1 MDARFTARMRLITL
15 SSVLVSTAGC
25 ELFGPT
31 GAIDPKGKPEAP
43 PPEPKIVQ
51 ATDPTDTPASQPAG
65 SAHPE
70 IANYLARLDDLASRV
85 GRGNGFSRTTL
96 AAEARDMMEARQ
108 AADAQRAER
117 AAPPPRA
124 SEPEEKPADASPN
137 IAVTPGT
144 QPANPDTPPVLA
156 NVGARP
162 ARAPAAIAGADS
174 SVPAPN
180 TGATPSGLPTDLDEL
195 LGRWIESNVDESY
208 QSQLDR
214 RILSALRGDYDAA
227 RKPLELVSAEQQ
239 RTATR
244 FIEALIE
251 FRERPGGDVSGDATA
266 LLKRIDALRDE
277 LVPLSEL
284 TVPRLVV
291 CRKVVGYGLYEPI
304 TPPVFPPGQNSD
316 LVLYCEIHN
325 LSNQKQS
332 DSSYLTHFDVK
343 TAVLTMQ
350 GSVVHE
356 SATPG
361 VRTVWREP
369 RPECF
374 IAPILALPGTL
385 SPGDYVVKV
394 TISDRIGGKVAE
406 GRTTLRVGKNP

>member
-1 MDARFTARMRLITL
+1 MDARFTAWTWLTTL
-15 SSVLVSTAGC
+15 SGLLISAAGC
-25 ELFGPT
+25 ELFGPV
-31 GAIDPKGKPEAP
+31 GSIDPKGKPDAP
-43 PPEPKIVQ
+43 PADPKIVQ
-51 ATDPTDTPASQPAG
+51 ATDPADAPASQPAG
-65 SAHPE
+65 DTHPE
-70 IANYLARLDDLASRV
+70 IASYLARLDDVASRV
-85 GRGNGFSRTTL
+85 GRGGGFSRTTL
-96 AAEARDMMEARQ
+96 AAEARDMLEARQ
-108 AADAQRAER
+108 AADAER
-117 AAPPPRA
+117 AAAPVPRS
-124 SEPEEKPADASPN
+124 SEPVEPPASAAPNVTITPESSAAS
-137 IAVTPGT
+137 A
-144 QPANPDTPPVLA
+144 DSPPVLA

-162 ARAPAAIAGADS
+162 ARAPAPIAGTDANL
-174 SVPAPN
+174 PAPN

-214 RILSALRGDYDAA
+214 RILSALRGDYEAA

-244 FIEALIE
+244 FVEALIE

-284 TVPRLVV
+284 AVPRLVV
-291 CRKVVGYGLYEPI
+291 CRKVVGFGLYDPI
-304 TPPVFPPGQNSD
+304 TPPVFPAGQSSD

-325 LSNQKQS
+325 LSNQKQA
-332 DSSYLTHFDVK
+332 DNGYVTHFDVK
-343 TAVLTMQ
+343 TAVLTPQ
-350 GSVVHE
+350 GTIVHE

-374 IAPILALPGTL
+374 IAPILTLPGAL
-385 SPGDYVVKV
+385 SIGEYVVKV